1 MESGNSN
8 KTTENNSL
16 IPDETAAEPAV
27 VAAPEPK
34 PTPAPTPEST
44 STSTA
49 PAQNDWKNYK
59 PKTNQNEQANRPPR
73 SRGGNAGVIVGVV
86 IAILLAGGAL
96 AVSLVNMLA
105 PKNVQPVSTVSPEGY
120 YTGNSIEFEET
131 SVANIVSKVT
141 PAVVS
146 IISEVRTTSYFG
158 SGTSQ
163 ASGTGMIVTS
173 DGYII
178 TNKHV
183 IDGAR
188 SVQVITDAGD
198 TYDNVEIV
206 GTDPLNDVAYLKI
219 KGASDLP
226 TIPLGDSKTIAIGQP
241 VLAIGNALGAYQNS
255 VTQGI
260 IGGTGRS
267 IQAADSTG
275 KNVENLT
282 DMLQTDAAINPGNS
296 GGPLVNAAGEVIG
309 INTAVST
316 DAQGLGFAIPI
327 SAVKGMLNNII
338 DNGSAERAY
347 LGLSY
352 ITITSEVAK
361 EFELSVSQGAYVYS
375 DNNRQSAVISG
386 GPAAKAGIKDGD
398 IVSKINGIQVGRAGS
413 ISTLIGEY
421 KVGDVVPVT
430 IIRDNKEIVINVT
443 LEAYK
448 D

>member
-8 KTTENNSL
+8 TEIKTEVAN
-16 IPDETAAEPAV
+16 PAPSP
-27 VAAPEPK
+27 A
-34 PTPAPTPEST
+34 PAPTPVIKQ
-44 STSTA
+44 A
-49 PAQNDWKNYK
+49 DDWRNYK
-59 PKTNQNEQANRPPR
+59 PKSNPTPDNHPPR
-73 SRGGNAGVIVGVV
+73 KRSGGGVAAAIVIGVL
-86 IAILLAGGAL
+86 ALLVAGGAL
-96 AVSLVNMLA
+96 AVSILNMINA
-105 PKNVQPVSTVSPEGY
+105 KNVQPVATVSADGY

-131 SVANIVSKVT
+131 SIANIVSKVT

-146 IISEVRTTSYFG
+146 IISEIRTTSYFG
-158 SGTSQ
+158 YSGTSQ
-163 ASGTGMIVTS
+163 ASGTGMIVTP

-188 SVQVITDAGD
+188 SVQVVTDSGD

-219 KGASDLP
+219 KNVSNLP
-226 TIPLGDSKTIAIGQP
+226 TIPLGDSKTIAVGQP

-267 IQAADSTG
+267 VEASDSNG
-275 KNVENLT
+275 QNVEYLT

-327 SAVKGMLNNII
+327 SAVKGMLNSII
-338 DNGSAERAY
+338 DNGKAERAY

-352 ITITSEVAK
+352 LAITSEVAK
-361 EFELSVSQGAYVYS
+361 EFQLPVSQGAYIHS
-375 DNNRQSAVISG
+375 DNNRQSAIVSG
-386 GPAAKAGIKDGD
+386 GPAAKAGLKDGD
-398 IVSKINGIQVGRAGS
+398 IITKIGNIEVGRAGS
-413 ISTLIGEY
+413 IATLVGEY
-421 KVGDVVPVT
+421 KVGDTIQVT
-430 IIRDNKEIVINVT
+430 IIRDKEEMYVNVT

-448 D
+448 

>member
-1 MESGNSN
+1 M
-8 KTTENNSL
+8 
-16 IPDETAAEPAV
+16 P
-27 VAAPEPK
+27 
-34 PTPAPTPEST
+34 
-44 STSTA
+44 
-49 PAQNDWKNYK
+49 
-59 PKTNQNEQANRPPR
+59 
-73 SRGGNAGVIVGVV
+73 
-86 IAILLAGGAL
+86 
-96 AVSLVNMLA
+96 
-105 PKNVQPVSTVSPEGY
+105 
-120 YTGNSIEFEET
+120 ET
-131 SVANIVSKVT
+131 SIANIVSKVT

-146 IISEVRTTSYFG
+146 IISEIRTSGYFG
-158 SGTSQ
+158 YGGVSQ

-173 DGYII
+173 DGYIL

-183 IDGAR
+183 VDGAR
-188 SVQVITDAGD
+188 SVQIITDAGD
-198 TYDNVEIV
+198 TYDDVDII

-219 KGASDLP
+219 NGVNDLP
-226 TIPLGDSKTIAIGQP
+226 TIPLGDSKTIAVGQP

-267 IQAADSTG
+267 VEASDSSG
-275 KNVENLT
+275 QNVEYLT

-327 SAVKGMLNNII
+327 SAVKGMLKNII
-338 DNGSAERAY
+338 DNDKAERAY

-361 EFELSVSQGAYVYS
+361 EYKLPVSQGAYVHS
-375 DNNRQSAVISG
+375 DNNRQGAVVSG

-398 IVSKINGIQVGRAGS
+398 IITKIGNIEVGRAGS
-413 ISTLIGEY
+413 ISTLVGEY
-421 KVGDVVPVT
+421 KVGDTIQLT
-430 IIRDNKEIVINVT
+430 IIRDKQEIVVNVT

-448 D
+448 G

>member
-8 KTTENNSL
+8 TEINNNPASS
-16 IPDETAAEPAV
+16 EGEPLVA
-27 VAAPEPK
+27 AAPEPVAPPVAPSPK
-34 PTPAPTPEST
+34 P
-44 STSTA
+44 TA
-49 PAQNDWKNYK
+49 PAEDSWKNYK
-59 PKTNQNEQANRPPR
+59 PKTNQDNHPPR
-73 SRGGNAGVIVGVV
+73 SRGGSNAGVIVGVI

-96 AVSLVNMLA
+96 AVSLINMLS
-105 PKNVQPVSTVSPEGY
+105 PQQTQPTSTVSPEGY
-120 YTGNSIEFEET
+120 YAGNSIEFEET
-131 SVANIVSKVT
+131 SIANIVSKVT

-146 IISEVRTTSYFG
+146 IISEVRTSSYFG
-158 SGTSQ
+158 YGTAQ

-188 SVQVITDAGD
+188 SVQVITDSGD
-198 TYDNVEIV
+198 TYDNVTIV
-206 GTDPLNDVAYLKI
+206 GTDPLNDVAYLKVS
-219 KGASDLP
+219 GVSDLP
-226 TIPLGDSKTIAIGQP
+226 TIPLGDSKTIAVGQP

-267 IQAADSTG
+267 IQAGDSSG
-275 KNVENLT
+275 NNIEYLT

-338 DNGSAERAY
+338 DNGRAERAY

-361 EFELSVSQGAYVYS
+361 EFDLSVSQGAYVHS
-375 DNNRQSAVISG
+375 DNSRQSAIVTG

-398 IVSKINGIQVGRAGS
+398 IISKINGVQVGRAGS

-421 KVGDVVPVT
+421 KVGDVVLVT
-430 IIRDNKEIVINVT
+430 IIRDGSEMTINVT
-443 LEAYK
+443 LEAYRG
-448 D
+448 

>member
-8 KTTENNSL
+8 ETTENNSL

-34 PTPAPTPEST
+34 PTPAPTPELT

-49 PAQNDWKNYK
+49 PAQNDWKSYK

-338 DNGSAERAY
+338 DNGNAERAY

>member
-8 KTTENNSL
+8 ETTETNSL
-16 IPDETAAEPAV
+16 IPDAPAA
-27 VAAPEPK
+27 
-34 PTPAPTPEST
+34 TPI
-44 STSTA
+44 TA
-49 PAQNDWKNYK
+49 PAPAPESAPAPATPAQDSWKNYK

-73 SRGGNAGVIVGVV
+73 SRGSNAGVIVGVV

-96 AVSLVNMLA
+96 TISLINMLT
-105 PKNVQPVSTVSPEGY
+105 PKDTQPVSTVSPEGY

-146 IISEVRTTSYFG
+146 IISEVRTSSYFG
-158 SGTSQ
+158 YGTSQ
-163 ASGTGMIVTS
+163 ASGTVMIVTA

-188 SVQVITDAGD
+188 SVQVITDSGD
-198 TYDNVEIV
+198 TYDNVKIV

-219 KGASDLP
+219 SGVDNLP
-226 TIPLGDSKTIAIGQP
+226 TIPLGDSKTIAVGQP

-260 IGGTGRS
+260 IGGTGRT
-267 IQAADSTG
+267 IQASDSSG
-275 KNVENLT
+275 SNVETLT

-338 DNGSAERAY
+338 ENGRAQRAY

-352 ITITSEVAK
+352 LTITSEVAK
-361 EFELSVSQGAYVYS
+361 EFNLSVSQGAYVHS
-375 DNNRQSAVISG
+375 DNSRQSAVIAG

-398 IVSKINGIQVGRAGS
+398 IISKINGVQVGRAGS

-430 IIRDNKEIVINVT
+430 IIRDGKEITINVT
-443 LEAYK
+443 LEAYT

>member
-8 KTTENNSL
+8 EIEKT
-16 IPDETAAEPAV
+16 
-27 VAAPEPK
+27 VAAN
-34 PTPAPTPEST
+34 PAPV
-44 STSTA
+44 A
-49 PAQNDWKNYK
+49 PPQNDWRNYK
-59 PKTNQNEQANRPPR
+59 SNPNQPKPVVENRPPR
-73 SRGGNAGVIVGVV
+73 KRSGAAAAAVV
-86 IAILLAGGAL
+86 LGIFAILLAGSAL
-96 AVSLVNMLA
+96 AVSIVNMINA
-105 PKNVQPVSTVSPEGY
+105 KNNPQPVATVSPEGY
-120 YTGNSIEFEET
+120 YTGNSVEFEET
-131 SVANIVSKVT
+131 SIANIVSKVT

-146 IISEVRTTSYFG
+146 IISEIRTSGYFG
-158 SGTSQ
+158 YGGVSQ

-173 DGYII
+173 DGYVL

-183 IDGAR
+183 VDGAR
-188 SVQVITDAGD
+188 SVQIITDAGD
-198 TYDNVEIV
+198 TYDDVDII

-219 KGASDLP
+219 NGVSDLP
-226 TIPLGDSKTIAIGQP
+226 TIPLGDSKTIAVGQP

-267 IQAADSTG
+267 VEASDSSG
-275 KNVENLT
+275 QNVEYLT

-327 SAVKGMLNNII
+327 SAVKGMLKNII
-338 DNGSAERAY
+338 DNDKAERAY

-352 ITITSEVAK
+352 VTITSEVAK
-361 EFELSVSQGAYVYS
+361 EYKLPVSQGAYVHS
-375 DNNRQSAVISG
+375 DNNRQGAVVSG

-398 IVSKINGIQVGRAGS
+398 IITKIGNIEVGRAGS
-413 ISTLIGEY
+413 ISTLVGEY
-421 KVGDVVPVT
+421 KVGDTIQLT
-430 IIRDNKEIVINVT
+430 IIRDKQEMVVNVT

-448 D
+448 G